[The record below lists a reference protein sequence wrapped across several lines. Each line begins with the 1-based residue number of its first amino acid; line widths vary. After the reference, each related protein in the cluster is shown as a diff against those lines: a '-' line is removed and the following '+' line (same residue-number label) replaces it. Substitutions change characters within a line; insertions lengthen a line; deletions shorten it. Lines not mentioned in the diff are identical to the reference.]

1 MLDMVNCG
9 PRDTVPARYHDRLFH
24 QHNPQVTLMRTT
36 PDENERMGRWIGE
49 RLNQMDA
56 PVRFLL
62 PEGGVSAIDKQG
74 QPFHDQAADA
84 ALFRALEQT
93 VRQTATRQL
102 VRVPAHIN
110 DPAFTAAVLDA
121 FRAVQGGRGMH
132 RRAAR

>member
-1 MLDMVNCG
+1 
-9 PRDTVPARYHDRLFH
+9 
-24 QHNPQVTLMRTT
+24 MRTS
-36 PDENERMGRWIGE
+36 PDENERMGRWIAE

-62 PEGGVSAIDKQG
+62 PETGVSALDQAG
-74 QPFHDQAADA
+74 GAFYDQAADA

-102 VRVPAHIN
+102 VRVPTHIN
-110 DPAFTAAVLDA
+110 DPAFVATVLDA
-121 FRAVQGGRGMH
+121 FRAVHGGRGMH